1 MTKNSPHY
9 YQNRE
14 LSLLNFNT
22 RVLSLAESKDT
33 PLVER
38 FKFAC
43 IVSSNLDEF
52 YEIRYASLLELHNNS
67 KTTHTADGFLIT
79 ELLSSIGIRTKL
91 LNDRIQKL
99 IYKDIIPKLEKENII
114 LITDN
119 KWPTH
124 LDNWTLN
131 VFKNRIEPLLT
142 PIVINEAR
150 PFPNITN
157 KTLSYL
163 AVLFNPEIS
172 KKKSYAI
179 IQIPH
184 FISRVYEVPSRIAKK
199 TKSYIFLGALMRHY
213 IKRLF
218 PGFIIINSYQ
228 FKLTRNS
235 DLFISDD
242 VNDLRVALKG
252 KLTTRNL
259 GKGVRLECSTRM
271 PKDIVQYLSTK
282 HDIRDDCVFP
292 VRGPSN
298 LFRHIGLLSEIK
310 KPHLKYPT
318 FNPSNPLRKYGK
330 SVFEW
335 INIQDRL
342 LHHPYES
349 FEPVIDL
356 IHSASID
363 PDVLSIKQTIY
374 RTGDQ
379 SPIMEGLIR
388 AVQNGKDVTVIIELM
403 ARFDEE
409 TNVNWSSKLEAVGA
423 HVIHGHLK
431 LKCHAKMILITRRE
445 RNIKTNKYKIVQ
457 YAHLGTGNYSPQNSK
472 SYSDF
477 SFFTSNKLICSD
489 IQKIFSELAGSS
501 KNNALKHLWHSPH
514 INRLNLI
521 KHIKHEIR
529 MEKTGKS
536 GRIIAKVNSLIDH
549 EIINMLYK
557 ASKTGVKIDLIVRG
571 MCCLKVGIPGVSDNI
586 KVHSVIGR
594 FLEHHRIYYFGNNGD
609 SKVFLSSADWM
620 ERNLSRRTEV
630 TFPVYDL
637 ILKQR
642 VIDEGL
648 NMMVHDKDSWKL
660 LPDNTYSKNK
670 NKNNEHAAQ
679 LKILSKLI
687 PDPSL

>member
-1 MTKNSPHY
+1 
-9 YQNRE
+9 
-14 LSLLNFNT
+14 
-22 RVLSLAESKDT
+22 
-33 PLVER
+33 
-38 FKFAC
+38 
-43 IVSSNLDEF
+43 
-52 YEIRYASLLELHNNS
+52 
-67 KTTHTADGFLIT
+67 
-79 ELLSSIGIRTKL
+79 
-91 LNDRIQKL
+91 
-99 IYKDIIPKLEKENII
+99 
-114 LITDN
+114 
-119 KWPTH
+119 
-124 LDNWTLN
+124 
-131 VFKNRIEPLLT
+131 
-142 PIVINEAR
+142 
-150 PFPNITN
+150 
-157 KTLSYL
+157 
-163 AVLFNPEIS
+163 
-172 KKKSYAI
+172 
-179 IQIPH
+179 
-184 FISRVYEVPSRIAKK
+184 
-199 TKSYIFLGALMRHY
+199 
-213 IKRLF
+213 
-218 PGFIIINSYQ
+218 
-228 FKLTRNS
+228 
-235 DLFISDD
+235 
-242 VNDLRVALKG
+242 
-252 KLTTRNL
+252 
-259 GKGVRLECSTRM
+259 M

-374 RTGDQ
+374 KTGDQ

-536 GRIIAKVNSLIDH
+536 ERIIAKVNSLIDH